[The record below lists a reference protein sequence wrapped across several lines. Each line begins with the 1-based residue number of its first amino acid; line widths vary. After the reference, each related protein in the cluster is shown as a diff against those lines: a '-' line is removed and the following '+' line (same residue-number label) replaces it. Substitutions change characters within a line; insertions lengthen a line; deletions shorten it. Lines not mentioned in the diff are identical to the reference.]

1 MLKSLNKKWWFYS
14 HAHSTFA
21 TSESEICRNHEI
33 IFYWFIEWNVHAN
46 FDAVH
51 FHLALLPCQSSSNH
65 CEVHIDI
72 IDQFTT
78 ELTYFKET
86 NETRHNSIN
95 ELKRLFRYPSA
106 MVAFSS
112 LFSSIYHK
120 KVSIF
125 CFVFSV
131 LSIVYGV
138 RYWSSFHCFWWCFV
152 DGFP

>member
-1 MLKSLNKKWWFYS
+1 MQVN
-14 HAHSTFA
+14 
-21 TSESEICRNHEI
+21 C
-33 IFYWFIEWNVHAN
+33 
-46 FDAVH
+46 
-51 FHLALLPCQSSSNH
+51 
-65 CEVHIDI
+65 VHIDQFVVVGFSLVFPLFLFI
-72 IDQFTT
+72 SFSPTTATRHHHHHSSNDSRKISIDISMVQFTT
-78 ELTYFKET
+78 ELRDFDEM
-86 NETRHNSIN
+86 NGTRFSLK